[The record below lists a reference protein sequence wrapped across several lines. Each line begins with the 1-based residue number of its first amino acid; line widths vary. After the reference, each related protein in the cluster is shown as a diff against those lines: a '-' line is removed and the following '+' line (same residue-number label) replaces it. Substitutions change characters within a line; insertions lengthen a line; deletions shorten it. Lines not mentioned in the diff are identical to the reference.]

1 MVYNLKIQINV
12 LSLSAKL
19 FDNEIEDLNGVAR
32 SFRWKG
38 STEPYT
44 HRIPKKVYPNWE
56 IIYFD
61 LRVKNIFFNFYPT
74 TTLKVKTL
82 NIQIK
87 MHENIKNIK

>member
-19 FDNEIEDLNGVAR
+19 FDNEIEDLNNIAR
-32 SFRWKG
+32 NFRQKVG
-38 STEPYT
+38 TEPYT
-44 HRIPKKVYPNWE
+44 DRIPKEVYPNQK

-61 LRVKNIFFNFYPT
+61 LRVKKYLFNFYPT

-87 MHENIKNIK
+87 MHENSINIK